1 MIDFH
6 LSVQVSSNLGGSI
19 ILAKSTNNIHN
30 ALRHSFIIGAGA
42 FFLAILASLAAKI
55 LLDNILSI
63 IISLILLLII
73 ILIGII
79 FDIVGVAVAAADES
93 PLHAKCA
100 KKLYGAGHAIRLVRN
115 AAKVASFCND
125 VIGDIC
131 GTLSGAVG
139 AIIVLRIILHAPTIN
154 DVILSI
160 LMTSLI
166 AAFTVAGKAFG
177 KYFAIRKATD
187 IIFHTGKIL
196 EWMERNLYIVILNG
210 NKKGRLK

>member
-1 MIDFH
+1 MI
-6 LSVQVSSNLGGSI
+6 
-19 ILAKSTNNIHN
+19 KSTNNIHN
-30 ALRHSFIIGAGA
+30 ALRHSLVIGAGA
-42 FFLAILASLAAKI
+42 FFLAILASLAAKV
-55 LLDNILSI
+55 LLDNISSI
-63 IISLILLLII
+63 IISLILLFVI

-100 KKLYGAGHAIRLVRN
+100 KKLYGAGHAIKLVRN
-115 AAKVASFCND
+115 ADKVASFCND
-125 VIGDIC
+125 VVGDVS

-139 AIIVLRIILHAPTIN
+139 AIIVLRIILHAPSAN
-154 DVILSI
+154 EVILSI
-160 LMTSLI
+160 FMTSLI
-166 AAFTVAGKAFG
+166 AATIVAGKAFG

-196 EWMERNLYIVILNG
+196 EWLEKNLHIKILNG